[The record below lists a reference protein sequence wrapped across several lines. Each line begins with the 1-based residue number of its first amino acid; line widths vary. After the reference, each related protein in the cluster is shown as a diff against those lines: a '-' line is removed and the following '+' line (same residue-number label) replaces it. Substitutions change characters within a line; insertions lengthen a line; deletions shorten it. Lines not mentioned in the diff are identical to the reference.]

1 MLCFLLQGEE
11 VEVEV
16 AALEEQAAVVQ
27 VLLYL
32 PAPQVAEELK
42 KEGLVEVED
51 VVEEQEEIIMKMRMS
66 DISTLTAIQIEGKL
80 RLQLLVC
87 IELVYHFIY

>member
-1 MLCFLLQGEE
+1 MLCFLLQGEEEE

-27 VLLYL
+27 VLLHL

-51 VVEEQEEIIMKMRMS
+51 VMEEIIMKMRMS
-66 DISTLTAIQIEGKL
+66 DISTITAIQIEGKL

>member
-51 VVEEQEEIIMKMRMS
+51 VVEEIIMKMRMS